1 MTPEQA
7 AALRAPFP
15 PEQIGKLPKAG
26 MTLDYV
32 SHAWVTERLL
42 QVDPTWSWEPMGHT
56 EHGTPYLDSHG
67 GLWIKLTVAGVTRL
81 GYGTGTGP
89 EAVKIAIGDALRN
102 AAMRFGVALDLWE
115 KETPEWEQVDS
126 PKRGKRSKP
135 SKPVDD
141 EWTTPPVNAPGEDA
155 GSPPVPDTS
164 PGAPKWGPDTPISAA
179 QVRLINVLAK
189 DVGITD
195 RMVLHD
201 GISKL
206 LVRPVESIKH
216 LTKREAG
223 LVIESLQARL
233 PKGDTP

>member
-15 PEQIGKLPKAG
+15 PEQVGKLPKAG

-141 EWTTPPVNAPGEDA
+141 EWTTPPVDTPGGEV
-155 GSPPVPDTS
+155 GSPPVPEPS
-164 PGAPKWGPDTPISAA
+164 PGAPKWGPDTPITAA

-189 DVGITD
+189 DTGLVD
-195 RMVLHD
+195 RHALYD

-206 LVRPVESIKH
+206 LVRPVESIKG
-216 LTKREAG
+216 LNKREAG

-233 PKGDTP
+233 PKGEAS

>member
-42 QVDPTWSWEPMGHT
+42 EVDPAWSWEPMGYT

-67 GLWIKLTVAGVTRL
+67 GLWIKLTIAGVTRL
-81 GYGTGTGP
+81 GYGTGTGTD
-89 EAVKIAIGDALRN
+89 AVKIAIGDALRN

-115 KETPEWEQVDS
+115 KETPEWEQVDK
-126 PKRGKRSKP
+126 PKRATRSKP
-135 SKPVDD
+135 KQPETDQWSTPGPSGGDD
-141 EWTTPPVNAPGEDA
+141 G
-155 GSPPVPDTS
+155 GSPPVP
-164 PGAPKWGPDTPISAA
+164 PPPPEAPPKWGPDTPISAA

-189 DVGITD
+189 DVGLDD
-195 RMVLHD
+195 RAVLHE

-206 LVRPVESIKH
+206 LVREVNSVKN
-216 LTKREAG
+216 LTRREAG

-233 PKGDTP
+233 PKADAS

>member
-1 MTPEQA
+1 MTPEEA

-15 PEQIGKLPKAG
+15 PEQVGKLPKAG

-42 QVDPTWSWEPMGHT
+42 QVDPAWSWEPMGYT

-67 GLWIKLTVAGVTRL
+67 GLWIKLTVCGVSRL

-89 EAVKIAIGDALRN
+89 EAVKIAIGDSLRN

-115 KETPEWEQVDS
+115 KETPEWEQVDK
-126 PKRGKRSKP
+126 PKRATRSKP
-135 SKPVDD
+135 KQPEVDD
-141 EWTTPPVNAPGEDA
+141 WSTPPLDDPAPVSVPPIPGA
-155 GSPPVPDTS
+155 GSSPP
-164 PGAPKWGPDTPISAA
+164 KFGPSAPISAA
-179 QVRLINVLAK
+179 QVRLINVLAQ
-189 DVGITD
+189 DVGLED
-195 RMVLHD
+195 RALLHE

-206 LVRPVESIKH
+206 LVREVTSVKN
-216 LTKREAG
+216 LTKREAA

-233 PKGDTP
+233 PKPEAS